1 MALPKSTDSHRFERE
16 ITIVPERAG
25 DALTRAL
32 EESEERFRRLVH
44 RVGVGVFRAS
54 SEGRFVEGNPALAR
68 MLGYAHEAELY
79 DLTIARDVFVDPSEC
94 DRLRARLARGP
105 VDRISARWKRSDGTC
120 LTVRL
125 SLRAVVG
132 DDGAVHVDGIVEDL
146 TERLHQQEA
155 LRRTERMACLGATLA
170 GVAHELNNPLAAILG
185 FAQLLLKKETD
196 EESRLALETIDHEAA
211 RAGRIVR
218 DLLTLARK
226 PDAERRGRINLN
238 DVVGYIVGTRRYA
251 LETHGIACIAALD
264 PTLPAVV
271 GDRAQ
276 LEQVVLNLLNNA
288 EQAIR
293 SSGEH
298 AGRVSIRTRAE
309 GAAVV
314 LEIEDDGPGIP
325 DETRDRIWEPFWT
338 TKALGAGTGLGL
350 TVVRDIVATHGGEI
364 SVARSAEDGV
374 RAGAAAAAGARFVV
388 RLPALCHR
396 SGPAAEPRETASRAL
411 DVLVVDADVQSAGF
425 LTAFLS
431 SRGHAAL
438 AAQNV
443 EYALR
448 LAEHLTFDAVIC
460 DSSLAAGKAVLGA
473 LRSAAGCADARFIVA
488 AGDAASTERLPFPLP
503 PETELVMRPYD
514 LEELRILLED

>member
-1 MALPKSTDSHRFERE
+1 MALSKSTDSHRFERE
-16 ITIVPERAG
+16 ITIVPDRAG

-32 EESEERFRRLVH
+32 EESEERFRRLVR

-54 SEGRFVEGNPALAR
+54 SEGRFVEGNPSLAR
-68 MLGYAHEAELY
+68 MLGYAREAELY
-79 DLTIARDVFVDPSEC
+79 DLTIARDVFVDPGEC
-94 DRLRARLARGP
+94 ERLRARLARGP
-105 VDRISARWKRSDGTC
+105 VDRVSTRWKRSDGTC

-125 SLRAVVG
+125 SLRVVFG

-185 FAQLLLKKETD
+185 FTQLLLKKETD

-251 LETHGIACIAALD
+251 LETHGIACIATLD
-264 PTLPAVV
+264 PTLPVVV

-293 SSGEH
+293 SSGGH
-298 AGRVSIRTRAE
+298 AGMVSIRTRGE

-314 LEIEDDGPGIP
+314 LEVEDDGPGIP

-364 SVARSAEDGV
+364 SMTRPAEARE
-374 RAGAAAAAGARFVV
+374 RAGARFIV

-396 SGPAAEPRETASRAL
+396 TGAVAEPRETASRAL
-411 DVLVVDADVQSAGF
+411 DVLVVDADFQSAGF

-438 AAQNV
+438 AAQSV

-460 DSSLAAGKAVLGA
+460 DSSLAAGTAVLGA

-488 AGDAASTERLPFPLP
+488 AGDAASTARLPFPLP
-503 PETELVMRPYD
+503 PATELVMRPYD

>member
-1 MALPKSTDSHRFERE
+1 MALPKSTDAHRFERE
-16 ITIVPERAG
+16 VTIVPERAD

-32 EESEERFRRLVH
+32 EESEERFRRLVR

-54 SEGRFVEGNPALAR
+54 AEGRFVEGNPALAR

-94 DRLRARLARGP
+94 ERLRARLARGP
-105 VDRISARWKRSDGTC
+105 VDRVSTRWKRSDGTC

-125 SLRAVVG
+125 SLRVVVG

-185 FAQLLLKKETD
+185 FTQLLLKKETD

-251 LETHGIACIAALD
+251 LETHGIACLSALD
-264 PTLPAVV
+264 PTLPPVV

-293 SSGEH
+293 SAGEH
-298 AGRVSIRTRAE
+298 GGTIAIRTCAE

-350 TVVRDIVATHGGEI
+350 TVVRDIVASHGGEI
-364 SVARSAEDGV
+364 SVTQSDEERV
-374 RAGAAAAAGARFVV
+374 RAGARFVV

-396 SGPAAEPRETASRAL
+396 GGAAEEPPETASRAL
-411 DVLVVDADVQSAGF
+411 DVLVVDGNYQSAGF

-438 AAQNV
+438 AAQNID
-443 EYALR
+443 YALR

-488 AGDAASTERLPFPLP
+488 AGDPASMARLPFPLP
-503 PETELVMRPYD
+503 PATDLVMRPYD